1 VIQPVTR
8 YIPVPTVSAETVN
21 GTTAWAGP
29 PADHQNLKSRE
40 GNSTAAA
47 TFLSANGVGSTPRG
61 QGDVIM
67 HKAELDRLLEK
78 TVADALGV
86 RMPTHRRAAPDK
98 AKHHA
103 KAPRRHK
110 PMVRELHPA

>member
-1 VIQPVTR
+1 
-8 YIPVPTVSAETVN
+8 
-21 GTTAWAGP
+21 
-29 PADHQNLKSRE
+29 
-40 GNSTAAA
+40 
-47 TFLSANGVGSTPRG
+47 
-61 QGDVIM
+61 M

-86 RMPTHRRAAPDK
+86 RMPTHRRASPDK